1 MSVLLEQTAEQAHR
15 LVETGEVTA
24 AQAMLREALATVEPD
39 PAHATPVL
47 AAAASLYARVLVT
60 LNEPS
65 LARRWA
71 AYAHTASRRLHGPS
85 DERTMQAASVLANV
99 LHRAGAYSRAAYLYR
114 ELVDQLTARDGP
126 RSSVVLAARADL
138 ATVLHARG
146 GCADARSLLTKTWT
160 AYRYLYGEA
169 DPIGIKML
177 ARLGAM
183 ERDCG
188 MAAQAAERFELAETL
203 CRQHLPPGHRL
214 AGQIAALTRLPAD
227 QRHTCEEPL
236 APNGSGEAHDL
247 AGTIDWWPPE
257 PPASAPAPPPI
268 PQPAAAPAATPA
280 AEKAPEESSKSTEV
294 VPRSSQVVHKPRHL
308 RVRRP
313 PRHIR
318 QRTTL
323 ATVGTLSVVIVTVL
337 TVATGALIAQAR
349 QDGSARQAAPP
360 VVPAV
365 NNPPPSAAAS
375 PPPSA
380 AATTPPATRSPVG
393 GGAAQAPAPP
403 TGVKLSDGGGSVTLA
418 WTYPAGAK
426 GQVILSAGRPG
437 KPRTTIQ
444 TLPAGTSSF
453 TVYGLSSSG
462 NYCFSIGVAYSSKQV
477 LTARPVCTAR

>member
-1 MSVLLEQTAEQAHR
+1 MSVLLEQTAERAHR

-203 CRQHLPPGHRL
+203 CREHLPPGHRL
-214 AGQIAALTRLPAD
+214 AGQVAALSRLPAD

-236 APNGSGEAHDL
+236 APNGSGDADGL
-247 AGTIDWWPPE
+247 ASTIDWWPPE
-257 PPASAPAPPPI
+257 PSAPSAAPAPEL
-268 PQPAAAPAATPA
+268 APAS
-280 AEKAPEESSKSTEV
+280 EEAPSKSSEV

-323 ATVGTLSVVIVTVL
+323 ASVGALSVVIVTVL
-337 TVATGALIAQAR
+337 TIATGALIAQAR
-349 QDGSARQAAPP
+349 PDDSPRQAAPP

-365 NNPPPSAAAS
+365 NPPPSAAAS

-393 GGAAQAPAPP
+393 GAAAQAPAPP
-403 TGVKLSDGGGSVTLA
+403 SGVKLSDGGGSVTLA

-437 KPRTTIQ
+437 KPRTTFQ
-444 TLPAGTSSF
+444 TLPAGTSTF
-453 TVYGLSSSG
+453 TVYGLSASG
-462 NYCFSIGVAYSSKQV
+462 NYCFSVGVAYPSRQV
-477 LTARPVCTAR
+477 LTAQPVCTAR